1 MRPDRGNHQRGDKQQ
16 KPVAQRLKELGLDAT
31 PRSKLSTILNQKVPT
46 ELGDVD
52 VFAITQARDRVYVI
66 EAKDLRL
73 CRTETEAA
81 ARMSEYRGR
90 TIRDSKGREK
100 PDKMLRHI
108 RRVQYLRDRADAI
121 AKNLK
126 LPKTPEVK
134 GLLVVDAPQPMNFHM
149 LDELEDGESVFL
161 DTIASYRF

>member
-1 MRPDRGNHQRGDKQQ
+1 M
-16 KPVAQRLKELGLDAT
+16 AQRLRELGLDAT
-31 PRSKLSTILNQKVPT
+31 PRSKLSAILNQKVPP

-52 VFAITQARDRVYVI
+52 VFAITEARDRVYAI

-90 TIRDSKGREK
+90 TIRDSKEREK
-100 PDKMLRHI
+100 PDKMLRHV
-108 RRVQYLRDRADAI
+108 RRVQYLRERADAI

-126 LPKTPEVK
+126 LPKIPEVR
-134 GLLVVDAPQPMNFHM
+134 GLLIVDAPQPMNFHM
-149 LDELEDGESVFL
+149 LDDLADGDSAFL
-161 DTIASYRF
+161 DTIADYKF